1 MTVVDKSCAT
11 AVNSIPD
18 VSGGCLGALWFF
30 PLATKIGTVAVDSG
44 GGLRGRTC
52 ATVVSSMA
60 DISVDCF
67 GARGVFTLAIG
78 IGAVAVDSGSG
89 LERRTP

>member
-1 MTVVDKSCAT
+1 M
-11 AVNSIPD
+11 PG
-18 VSGGCLGALWFF
+18 VSSVTDLSEGCPGIIEFF
-30 PLATKIGTVAVDSG
+30 PLATKLGTVAVDSG
-44 GGLRGRTC
+44 GGLRERTC

-60 DISVDCF
+60 DVSVDCF